1 LARAVYSRNA
11 HVLLDDVLAAVDS
24 QTGRHLVD
32 NCLTGPLL
40 RDRTV
45 IIVSH
50 HVEMLL
56 PSVDYVVRMLDGRVE
71 SSGTPRDLR
80 QRGLLD
86 GLLVSEETI
95 IEKEESADKKDSV
108 AAEAR
113 VLAEADH
120 DKDTPAEANK
130 KARPGRKLVKD
141 EERASGSVKF
151 ATYKTYIVASTWTVW
166 ILTVL
171 LLGLVQLT
179 TLGERWWLKLW
190 GSAYEVQKSSLHV
203 AWTSHQALP
212 FIGDSSDSQTMQHLF
227 VVGQHA
233 SNAVVRPW
241 HSNLPSA
248 DEHPGFYLMGLFIIN
263 MASFAICQYEAT
275 QSGEIRY

>member
-1 LARAVYSRNA
+1 
-11 HVLLDDVLAAVDS
+11 
-24 QTGRHLVD
+24 LVD

-40 RDRTV
+40 RGRTV

-80 QRGLLD
+80 QRGLLE
-86 GLLVSEETI
+86 GLLVSEATI
-95 IEKEESADKKDSV
+95 IEKDESTDQKDSV
-108 AAEAR
+108 AAEVR

-120 DKDTPAEANK
+120 DKDTSAEGNK

-166 ILTVL
+166 TLTVL

-212 FIGDSSDSQTMQHLF
+212 FISDSTDSQAVQHLF
-227 VVGQHA
+227 VVGRHNDA
-233 SNAVVRPW
+233 SNAVAKPW
-241 HSNLPSA
+241 HRNLPSA

-263 MASFAICQYEAT
+263 MASFAICQYERT
-275 QSGEIRY
+275 QPIGIAY

>member
-1 LARAVYSRNA
+1 MARAVYSRNA

-56 PSVDYVVRMLDGRVE
+56 PSVDFVVRMLDGRVE
-71 SSGTPRDLR
+71 SSGTPQNLR
-80 QRGLLD
+80 QRGLLE
-86 GLLVSEETI
+86 GLLVSEAPI
-95 IEKEESADKKDSV
+95 VEKDESADQKDDV
-108 AAEAR
+108 AAEVR
-113 VLAEADH
+113 VLAELDH
-120 DKDTPAEANK
+120 DNATPAEDNK

-166 ILTVL
+166 TLTVL
-171 LLGLVQLT
+171 LLGFVQLT

-190 GSAYEVQKSSLHV
+190 GSAYEVQKSSMHV
-203 AWTSHQALP
+203 AWAGQQALP
-212 FIGDSSDSQTMQHLF
+212 FVSDSSEPQAMQHLF
-227 VVGQHA
+227 VLGRHDNA
-233 SNAVVRPW
+233 SNVVARPW
-241 HSNLPSA
+241 HRNLPSA

-263 MASFAICQYEAT
+263 MASFAICQYEEH
-275 QSGEIRY
+275 SR